1 MLLPFLSGIHAPPS
15 QHTGFEYPCR
25 RPCLPP
31 ACYLLV
37 FTLVCWVLP
46 PLSDWHTILHPGKR
60 DDSLS
65 GHCGDRGNDLKAV
78 NLYQWEMGERAG
90 QINLPSSCLPETAPV
105 CSPSLQ
111 PGNSLPCHFVV
122 HYKVVFN
129 ALTCMLH
136 CLKPSLCLILTILPL
151 YIPCEVRY
159 LSHCHKLYGRL

>member
-111 PGNSLPCHFVV
+111 PRNSLPSLRGALQSGIQCTNVYAALPQTFLVSHPHHSALV
-122 HYKVVFN
+122 HP
-129 ALTCMLH
+129 M
-136 CLKPSLCLILTILPL
+136 
-151 YIPCEVRY
+151 
-159 LSHCHKLYGRL
+159 